1 MRNLESRVNQ
11 LLRLADSIST
21 EFVAD
26 VNNGNCTLVIGLD
39 VKGANIKTV
48 AIGCVDKVEKVKE
61 RIAKFGEVK
70 E

>member
-1 MRNLESRVNQ
+1 MENS
-11 LLRLADSIST
+11 
-21 EFVAD
+21 
-26 VNNGNCTLVIGLD
+26 LD
-39 VKGANIKTV
+39 VKGVNIKTV